1 MGLLTIFLRSK
12 PLPESDWLIQER
24 GSKVKRF
31 QDIICDL
38 GLNEIDPLKNLTLQD
53 SLIVVAVYVNRMLL
67 DLGKDKDG
75 IHRIEKLARENSLF
89 IESSEVTLSRI
100 YKYTNLMKTR
110 DRCTAVV
117 SAAKSLTPRL
127 RNTAFEW
134 AVNLVLDNGIL
145 RQEEQSILDSLSEL
159 LSIDHK
165 ATQEIIT
172 KVTSSRKILK
182 D

>member
-1 MGLLTIFLRSK
+1 LGLLPIFLRSK
-12 PLPESDWLIQER
+12 PLPESDWLIQE
-24 GSKVKRF
+24 GGFKMERF
-31 QDIICDL
+31 EEIICDL
-38 GLNEIDPLKNLTLQD
+38 GLNEFEPLENLTLQD
-53 SLIVVAVYVNRMLL
+53 SLIVVTVYVNGMLL

-75 IHRIEKLARENSLF
+75 IHRIEKLARENTLF
-89 IESSEVTLSRI
+89 TESSEVTLSRI

-145 RQEEQSILDSLSEL
+145 TEEEQFILDSLSEL

-172 KVTSSRKILK
+172 KITNSRKILK